1 MVHSKIRGYRLIV
14 LFIIANARFCG
25 SGATYRGRQ
34 DKHFRT
40 KTYIHNIKPL
50 ITTIFNEPKSIFL
63 AKGQSKYIH
72 IIRPPNTT
80 ITNKL
85 RTTALANGL
94 SKTSSGL
101 HTWDSDRCLI
111 ELINMVEGLG

>member
-1 MVHSKIRGYRLIV
+1 M
-14 LFIIANARFCG
+14 
-25 SGATYRGRQ
+25 
-34 DKHFRT
+34 
-40 KTYIHNIKPL
+40 
-50 ITTIFNEPKSIFL
+50 
-63 AKGQSKYIH
+63 
-72 IIRPPNTT
+72 PPNTT

-85 RTTALANGL
+85 RTIALAKGL